1 MGRVAP
7 TVRKSRSRSVH
18 REDQRSRDGNAE
30 RTDLRD
36 RVRASWVR
44 TKVGT
49 FKVLKRSG
57 EATHSQ
63 LRDQPPPPRS
73 AGSTQ
78 ESLADKQDALPK
90 HPGSSQTIMTD
101 IGPQCSFC
109 GRKDPS
115 SPEQIDAAKK
125 VYQPFLN
132 QQWIAI
138 ECDQIKEM
146 LLEKNLLYGDS
157 VLNPVRIAS
166 KASPIEQILV
176 RIDDKLSRWKNLQ
189 PDESE
194 DVVKDLIGYLIL
206 LRIAHKS

>member
-1 MGRVAP
+1 
-7 TVRKSRSRSVH
+7 
-18 REDQRSRDGNAE
+18 
-30 RTDLRD
+30 
-36 RVRASWVR
+36 
-44 TKVGT
+44 
-49 FKVLKRSG
+49 
-57 EATHSQ
+57 
-63 LRDQPPPPRS
+63 
-73 AGSTQ
+73 
-78 ESLADKQDALPK
+78 
-90 HPGSSQTIMTD
+90 MTD